1 MTIKSCFSLV
11 EEAKQ
16 KIKSINFK
24 NAMKLYNE
32 GETIFID
39 LRDIRELE
47 KNGKIKNAKHVPRG
61 MLEFW
66 IDPKSPYYRD
76 YFNSKN
82 KFIFYCASG
91 WRSSLSSK
99 TALEMGLINV
109 LNLENGID
117 DWIKQ
122 NGPVEKISKKK
133 KQFDYFLNRIIM
145 YMSLPLFVRAF

>member
-24 NAMKLYNE
+24 NAIKLHNE

-66 IDPKSPYYRD
+66 IDPKSPYYKD
-76 YFNSKN
+76 YFNYKN

-122 NGPVEKISKKK
+122 DGPIEKITIKK
-133 KQFDYFLNRIIM
+133 N
-145 YMSLPLFVRAF
+145 

>member
-1 MTIKSCFSLV
+1 MAIKSCFSLV

-16 KIKSINFK
+16 KIKSISFK

-39 LRDIRELE
+39 VRDIRELE

-66 IDPKSPYYRD
+66 IDPESPYHRD

-82 KFIFYCASG
+82 KFIFYCAAV

-122 NGPVEKISKKK
+122 NGPIEKININK
-133 KQFDYFLNRIIM
+133 N
-145 YMSLPLFVRAF
+145 

>member
-1 MTIKSCFSLV
+1 MTIKSCFSLI
-11 EEAKQ
+11 EEAKR

-24 NAMKLYNE
+24 NALRLYNE
-32 GETIFID
+32 GRTIFID

-66 IDPKSPYYRD
+66 IDPKSPYYKD
-76 YFNSKN
+76 YFDAEN

-91 WRSSLSSK
+91 WRSSLSTK
-99 TALEMGLINV
+99 TAFEMGLNNV

-122 NGPVEKISKKK
+122 NGPVEQITIKK
-133 KQFDYFLNRIIM
+133 N
-145 YMSLPLFVRAF
+145 

>member
-1 MTIKSCFSLV
+1 MGIKSSKELV
-11 EEAKQ
+11 SEALSQ
-16 KIKSINFK
+16 IKTLTTSEALELVNK
-24 NAMKLYNE
+24 DQCNL
-32 GETIFID
+32 ID

-76 YFNSKN
+76 YFSSKN

-91 WRSSLSSK
+91 WRSSLSSN

-109 LNLENGID
+109 LNLENGFD

-122 NGPVEKISKKK
+122 NGPIDEITIKK
-133 KQFDYFLNRIIM
+133 N
-145 YMSLPLFVRAF
+145 

>member
-24 NAMKLYNE
+24 NAMKLHNE
-32 GETIFID
+32 GKTIFID

-82 KFIFYCASG
+82 KTSN
-91 WRSSLSSK
+91 SSK
-99 TALEMGLINV
+99 ISLKFFLTFTS
-109 LNLENGID
+109 LEN
-117 DWIKQ
+117 
-122 NGPVEKISKKK
+122 
-133 KQFDYFLNRIIM
+133 F
-145 YMSLPLFVRAF
+145 

>member
-1 MTIKSCFSLV
+1 METDKMTIKSWFSLV

-24 NAMKLYNE
+24 NALELHSE

-76 YFNSKN
+76 YFNVKN

-91 WRSSLSSK
+91 WRSSLSTK
-99 TALEMGLINV
+99 TAFEMGLNNV

-117 DWIKQ
+117 EWIKQ
-122 NGPVEKISKKK
+122 NGPVEKLSKKK
-133 KQFDYFLNRIIM
+133 N
-145 YMSLPLFVRAF
+145 

>member
-24 NAMKLYNE
+24 GAMKLHNE

-66 IDPKSPYYRD
+66 IDPKSPYHRD
-76 YFNSKN
+76 YLNSKN
-82 KFIFYCASG
+82 NFIFYCASG

-99 TALEMGLINV
+99 TALEMGLLNV

-122 NGPVEKISKKK
+122 NGPIEKVTIKK
-133 KQFDYFLNRIIM
+133 N
-145 YMSLPLFVRAF
+145 

>member
-1 MTIKSCFSLV
+1 MTIKTCFSLV

-16 KIKSINFK
+16 RIKSINFK
-24 NAMKLYNE
+24 NALKLHSD

-66 IDPKSPYYRD
+66 IDPQSPYYRNFFD
-76 YFNSKN
+76 TKN

-91 WRSSLSSK
+91 WRSALSTK
-99 TALEMGLINV
+99 IAFEMGLNNV
-109 LNLENGID
+109 LNLEKGID

-122 NGPVEKISKKK
+122 NGPLEKLVQKK
-133 KQFDYFLNRIIM
+133 N
-145 YMSLPLFVRAF
+145 

>member
-16 KIKSINFK
+16 KIKSVNFK
-24 NAMKLYNE
+24 NALKLHGE
-32 GETIFID
+32 GKTIFID

-76 YFNSKN
+76 YFDTKN

-91 WRSSLSSK
+91 WRSSLSTK
-99 TALEMGLINV
+99 TAFEMGLNNV

-122 NGPVEKISKKK
+122 NGPVETLTQKK
-133 KQFDYFLNRIIM
+133 N
-145 YMSLPLFVRAF
+145 

>member
-16 KIKSINFK
+16 KIKNINFK
-24 NAMKLYNE
+24 NAMKLHNE
-32 GETIFID
+32 SKTIFID

-47 KNGKIKNAKHVPRG
+47 KNGKIENAKHVPRG

-109 LNLENGID
+109 LNLENGFN

-122 NGPVEKISKKK
+122 KGPIEKITIKK
-133 KQFDYFLNRIIM
+133 N
-145 YMSLPLFVRAF
+145 

>member
-1 MTIKSCFSLV
+1 MTIKSCFSLI
-11 EEAKQ
+11 EEAKK

-24 NAMKLYNE
+24 NALRLYNE
-32 GETIFID
+32 GGTIFID

-66 IDPKSPYYRD
+66 IDPKSPYYKD
-76 YFNSKN
+76 YFDAENE
-82 KFIFYCASG
+82 FIFYCASG
-91 WRSSLSSK
+91 WRSSLSTK
-99 TALEMGLINV
+99 TAFEMGLKNV

-122 NGPVEKISKKK
+122 NGPIEKLTPKK
-133 KQFDYFLNRIIM
+133 N
-145 YMSLPLFVRAF
+145 

>member
-1 MTIKSCFSLV
+1 MTIESCFSLV

-24 NAMKLYNE
+24 NAMTLYNE

-122 NGPVEKISKKK
+122 NGPIEKITKKK
-133 KQFDYFLNRIIM
+133 N
-145 YMSLPLFVRAF
+145 

>member
-1 MTIKSCFSLV
+1 MTIKTCFSLV

-16 KIKSINFK
+16 RIKSINFK
-24 NAMKLYNE
+24 NALKLHSD

-66 IDPKSPYYRD
+66 IDPQSPYYRNFFD
-76 YFNSKN
+76 TKN

-91 WRSSLSSK
+91 WRSALSTK
-99 TALEMGLINV
+99 TAFEMGLNNV
-109 LNLENGID
+109 LNLEKGID

-122 NGPVEKISKKK
+122 NGPLEKIIPKK
-133 KQFDYFLNRIIM
+133 N
-145 YMSLPLFVRAF
+145 

>member
-1 MTIKSCFSLV
+1 
-11 EEAKQ
+11 
-16 KIKSINFK
+16 
-24 NAMKLYNE
+24 
-32 GETIFID
+32 
-39 LRDIRELE
+39 
-47 KNGKIKNAKHVPRG
+47 

-91 WRSSLSSK
+91 WRSSLSCK

-122 NGPVEKISKKK
+122 NGPIENITPKK
-133 KQFDYFLNRIIM
+133 N
-145 YMSLPLFVRAF
+145 

>member
-1 MTIKSCFSLV
+1 MTIKTCFSLV

-16 KIKSINFK
+16 RIKSINFK
-24 NAMKLYNE
+24 NALKLHSD

-66 IDPKSPYYRD
+66 IDPQSPYYRNFFD
-76 YFNSKN
+76 TKN

-91 WRSSLSSK
+91 WRSALSTK
-99 TALEMGLINV
+99 TAFEMGLNNV

-122 NGPVEKISKKK
+122 NGPLETLSQTK
-133 KQFDYFLNRIIM
+133 N
-145 YMSLPLFVRAF
+145 

>member
-24 NAMKLYNE
+24 NAMKLHNE

-61 MLEFW
+61 MLECW
-66 IDPKSPYYRD
+66 IDPKSPYYKD
-76 YFNSKN
+76 YFHSKN

-122 NGPVEKISKKK
+122 NGPVEKITIKK
-133 KQFDYFLNRIIM
+133 N
-145 YMSLPLFVRAF
+145 